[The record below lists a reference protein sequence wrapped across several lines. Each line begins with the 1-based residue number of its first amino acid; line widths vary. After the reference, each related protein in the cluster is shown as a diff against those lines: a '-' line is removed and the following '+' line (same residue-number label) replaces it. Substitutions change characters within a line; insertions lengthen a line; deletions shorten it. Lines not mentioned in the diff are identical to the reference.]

1 CAFPVRVMHMLGAH
15 TLIVTCAA
23 GGVNKNY
30 DVGDIM
36 LIKDHLNFPSM
47 AGNNPLIGHNDER
60 FGPRFPPVG
69 HAYDR
74 QYSSQMKQIA
84 SKHNLELREGVYC
97 GLGGPCYETIAEINM
112 LRSLGGDAV

>member
-1 CAFPVRVMHMLGAH
+1 NSS
-15 TLIVTCAA
+15 AA

-60 FGPRFPPVG
+60 
-69 HAYDR
+69 
-74 QYSSQMKQIA
+74 
-84 SKHNLELREGVYC
+84 
-97 GLGGPCYETIAEINM
+97 
-112 LRSLGGDAV
+112 